1 MAPRKEK
8 SRSKSKGVIAERKEH
23 VLAALEG
30 LGRQVHGQLEEKEFP
45 SFKMPSRSI
54 ANILYDEKTR
64 QFILGKRN
72 VKRSARNVGQI
83 RPFTQL
89 LWTAMFTDELTGQNK
104 TSTLR
109 DVFYSAQAYEMDF
122 QDQQESDNLIT
133 DLETVTGYS
142 REDFNVFP
150 EERSAI
156 FGDLTIEYTVPGYE
170 GRTLNLASH
179 PDGVMIGPALTSS
192 EFVRPDKRKVDKVIA
207 IEKGGLFTRF
217 IEERVHQRF
226 KSVLIHTAGQAP
238 RATRFLLRRLN
249 QELDLPVYIFTDGD
263 PWGMHIAMVIISGS
277 ANAAHL
283 RELNTPDA
291 IWGGVWATDIVDYKL
306 PSDPLTDLDVKRLNE
321 LEKDPRYAG
330 GLWQREIDTF
340 RKVSKK
346 SEQEAFSRYGLT
358 YIVDEYLPKKL
369 KLKSNEAG

>member
-1 MAPRKEK
+1 MAQKKRKSKGIIRERKEK
-8 SRSKSKGVIAERKEH
+8 
-23 VLAALEG
+23 VLAS
-30 LGRQVHGQLEEKEFP
+30 LGNFGSQIHGQMLKNEFP
-45 SFKMPSRSI
+45 SFRMPNRSI
-54 ANILYDEKTR
+54 SNIIYDDKTR
-64 QFILGKRN
+64 QYILGKKT
-72 VKRSARNVGQI
+72 VKRSSRNVRHL

-89 LWTAMFTDELTGQNK
+89 LWTAMFVDELTEQNK

-133 DLETVTGYS
+133 DLETVSAFS
-142 REDFNVFP
+142 REDFNVYP

-156 FGDLTIEYTVPGYE
+156 FGDLTVEYTIPGYE
-170 GRTLNLASH
+170 GRRLNLSSH
-179 PDGVMIGPALTSS
+179 PDGVMIGPALTTA
-192 EFVRPDKRKVDKVIA
+192 EFVQHDKRKVDKIIA

-226 KSVLIHTAGQAP
+226 KAVLIHTAGQAP

-249 QELDLPVYIFTDGD
+249 RELDVPVYIFTDGD

-283 RELNTPDA
+283 RDLNTPDA

-306 PSDPLTDLDVKRLNE
+306 PSDPLTDLDIKRLNE
-321 LEKDPRYAG
+321 LEKDPRYRG
-330 GLWQREIDTF
+330 DLWKREIDTF
-340 RKVSKK
+340 RKVRKK

-369 KLKSNEAG
+369 KLKSN

>member
-1 MAPRKEK
+1 MARKKEK
-8 SRSKSKGVIAERKEH
+8 KRSKGVVKERKQKI
-23 VLAALEG
+23 LSSLED
-30 LGRQVHGQLEEKEFP
+30 LGGQVYKQLDKKEFP
-45 SFKMPSRSI
+45 SLKMPRRSI
-54 ANILYDEKTR
+54 SNIIYDDKTR
-64 QFILGKRN
+64 QYILGKRN
-72 VKRSARNVGQI
+72 VKRSARNVRHI

-89 LWTAMFTDELTGQNK
+89 LWTAMFVDELTGQNK

-122 QDQQESDNLIT
+122 QDQQESDSLIT
-133 DLETVTGYS
+133 DLETVTGFS
-142 REDFNVFP
+142 REDFNVYP

-156 FGDLTIEYTVPGYE
+156 FGDITIEYTIPGYE
-170 GRTLNLASH
+170 GRRLNLTSH
-179 PDGVMIGPALTSS
+179 PDGVMIGPALTTA
-192 EFVRPDKRKVDKVIA
+192 ELVAPDPKKVDKVIA

-306 PSDPLTDLDVKRLNE
+306 PSDPLTDLDLKRLNE

-330 GLWQREIDTF
+330 GLWQREIEIF
-340 RKVSKK
+340 RKVKKK

-369 KLKSNEAG
+369 KLKSN